1 MRYLG
6 IDYGKKQMGLALSD
20 TEGRIAFPRTQLTT
34 YNLQLTIKSIND
46 VIKKEGI
53 EKIIVGL
60 PITFGGKES
69 AQTAEARAFGE
80 KLQKAVQLPV
90 EFENELLTTKM
101 AFKSGVAKNKVDA
114 ASAAILL
121 QSYLDKRSKY

>member
-6 IDYGKKQMGLALSD
+6 IDYGKKRMGLALSD
-20 TEGRIAFPRTQLTT
+20 EEGNIAFPRTQLTT
-34 YNLQLTIKSIND
+34 YNIQLTTKIISDI
-46 VIKKEGI
+46 IKKEGI

-60 PITFGGKES
+60 PVTFGGKES

-80 KLQKAVQLPV
+80 KMREALKVPI
-90 EFENELLTTKM
+90 EFENEMLTTKM
-101 AFKSGVAKNKVDA
+101 ALKGGVAKSKVDA

-121 QSYLDKRSKY
+121 QSYLDKTNR